1 MKDKKETSFSMLDN
15 KNQTINDHVF
25 YEETE
30 LYFKKSIGTD
40 IDKLRNFTKFVPR
53 QNLSMFLAKN
63 ELFKKIITI
72 HGDIIECGVF
82 LGGGLM
88 TWAQLSSIYEPYNHN
103 RRVIGF
109 DTFSGFP
116 TINVK
121 DKSIHNTDYTVEG
134 GLCVNSEEDINESIR
149 VYDLNRPIGHIS
161 RAGII
166 KGDALITIP
175 EYIENNDHSVI
186 SLLYLDFDLYE
197 PTKVAIQSFF
207 PRMPKGAII
216 AFDELNQKQWPG
228 ETRALI
234 DTIGINQLKI
244 QRFSFLPQ
252 LSFAV
257 LE

>member
-1 MKDKKETSFSMLDN
+1 
-15 KNQTINDHVF
+15 
-25 YEETE
+25 
-30 LYFKKSIGTD
+30 
-40 IDKLRNFTKFVPR
+40 
-53 QNLSMFLAKN
+53 
-63 ELFKKIITI
+63 
-72 HGDIIECGVF
+72 
-82 LGGGLM
+82 M